1 MVIIMSKNSLDSRKA
16 KVFPKDLITL
26 KIMGEQIKLAIKR
39 RGYSQSL
46 ISERTGLSR
55 LTIRRITEGNPQVSI
70 GHYVIVLSVLSL
82 TNDLLLVAK
91 DDVLGRKLQDIKLL
105 NKSNKGNE
113 K

>member
-1 MVIIMSKNSLDSRKA
+1 MLKKSTDSRKA
-16 KVFPKDLITL
+16 KVFPKDLSTL
-26 KIMGEQIKLAIKR
+26 KVMGEQIKLAIKR

-55 LTIRRITEGNPQVSI
+55 LTIRRITKGSPNVSI
-70 GHYVIVLSVLSL
+70 GHYVMVLSMINL

-105 NKSNKGNE
+105 NKK
-113 K
+113 